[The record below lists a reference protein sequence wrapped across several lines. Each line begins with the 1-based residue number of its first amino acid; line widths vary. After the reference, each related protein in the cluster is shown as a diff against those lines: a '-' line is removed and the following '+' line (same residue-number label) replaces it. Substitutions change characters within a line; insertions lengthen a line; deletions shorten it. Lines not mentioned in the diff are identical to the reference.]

1 MLLLEMKNIRKTF
14 PGVVALDDVS
24 IELDR
29 GQVHALLGE
38 NGAGKST
45 LIKVLAGV
53 HHSDAGTIFIDGQ
66 EQHFKTP
73 KQALDSGIAVIYQE
87 LCLAQDMTVAENI
100 FIGRE
105 KVSGSGFL
113 DTSTMELEAGRILA
127 DLGVNIRP
135 DAVLRSLSI
144 AQKQTVE
151 IAKCVSSNAKIIVM
165 DEPTSSLTDSEVEM
179 LFKLIKKLKSNHV
192 GIIYI
197 SHRMDEIFTIC
208 DTVTV
213 IRDGKTV
220 GTRAIEK
227 TNREELISMMVGRA
241 LTQYYTKDCHVEDE
255 VVLRVEDFVTAY
267 TPHKLSFELHK
278 GEILGFSGL
287 IGAGRSELMRA
298 IFGADKKV
306 GGTLYLHGKKTEI
319 HEPHDAIVNGMAM
332 VSEDRKK
339 EGLILNNDLLF
350 NLSILCLDEF
360 ISKLRVNQKK
370 EEAIA
375 DEQIEA
381 MSVQAASHHQLAVTL
396 SGGNQ
401 QKVVLGKWLAKR
413 PQIIIMDEPTR
424 GIDVSAKSEIYE
436 IMNRLTGQGC
446 SIIMVSSELPEII
459 GMCDRVVVMMEGE
472 ITAVLNREELT
483 QEKIMHYSLN
493 HDGQDVKEQPR
504 GNETWE
510 K

>member
-1 MLLLEMKNIRKTF
+1 MLLEMKNIRKTF

-24 IELDR
+24 IELER

-53 HHSDAGTIFIDGQ
+53 HTGDSGQIFIDGQ

-73 KQALDSGIAVIYQE
+73 RQALDAGIAVIYQE

-105 KVSGSGFL
+105 MKTAAGFL
-113 DTSTMELEAGRILA
+113 DSRRMEREAGRILEG
-127 DLGVNIRP
+127 LGVNIRP

-151 IAKCVSSNAKIIVM
+151 IAKCVSTKAKIIVM
-165 DEPTSSLTDSEVEM
+165 DEPTSSLTDNEVEM
-179 LFKLIKKLKSNHV
+179 LFKLIEKLKSEGV

-197 SHRMDEIFTIC
+197 SHRMEEIFTIC
-208 DTVTV
+208 DKVTV

-220 GTRAIEK
+220 GTREVAGAS
-227 TNREELISMMVGRA
+227 REELIAMMVGRS
-241 LTQYYTKDCHVEDE
+241 LTQYYTKDNHMRDE
-255 VVLRVEDFVTAY
+255 VVLRAEDFVTEY
-267 TPHKLSFELHK
+267 TPHKLSFELHR

-306 GGTLYLHGKKTEI
+306 GGKLYLYGKLVEI
-319 HEPHDAIVNGMAM
+319 TRPRDAIEHGLAM
-332 VSEDRKK
+332 VSEDRKR
-339 EGLILNNDLLF
+339 EGLILNNDLRF
-350 NLSILCLDEF
+350 NLSLLCLDQF
-360 ISKLRVNQKK
+360 ISKLRVDTKT
-370 EEAIA
+370 EAAIV
-375 DEQIEA
+375 DEQIKA
-381 MSVQAASHHQLAVTL
+381 MSVRAAGHHQLAVTL

-401 QKVVLGKWLAKR
+401 QKVVLGKWLAKK

-436 IMNRLTGQGC
+436 IMNRLTGEGC

-472 ITAVLNREELT
+472 ITATLDRDELT
-483 QEKIMHYSLN
+483 QEKIMYHSLN
-493 HDGQDVKEQPR
+493 HD
-504 GNETWE
+504 NETVSVGKE
-510 K
+510 EE